1 MAKRVVAI
9 DGPAGAGK
17 STISKALAE
26 RIGVPYLDTG
36 AMYRAITVLALDSGV
51 DLGDEQSLV
60 ELLDR
65 SVIHIGRTT
74 VTINEIDVTA
84 RIRQEDATRGAS
96 IVAAMTGIRS
106 RLRELQRNWVELMKG
121 GVVEGRDIGTVVFP
135 GACLKIF
142 LTASADERARR
153 RVAQQGGDVAL
164 VTAAIIERD
173 NRDTTRIDGPL
184 RAATD
189 AVHVDTTGRSVEDVV
204 HELTEI
210 FRERCG

>member
-26 RIGVPYLDTG
+26 HIGIPYLDTG
-36 AMYRAITVLALDSGV
+36 AMYRAITVLALDSQV
-51 DLGDEQSLV
+51 DLGDERALV

-65 SVIHIGRTT
+65 SSIHVGRTT
-74 VTINEIDVTA
+74 VTINDLDVTA
-84 RIRQEDATRGAS
+84 RIRQEDATSGAS
-96 IVAAMTGIRS
+96 VVAAMTGIRS
-106 RLRELQRNWVELMKG
+106 RLRELQRHWVERMEG

-135 GACLKIF
+135 DACLKIF

-164 VTAAIIERD
+164 VTAAIVERD
-173 NRDTTRIDGPL
+173 HRDMTRTDGPL
-184 RAATD
+184 RAAAG
-189 AVHVDTTGRSVEDVV
+189 AVHIDTTGRSVEDVV
-204 HELTEI
+204 LELAEV
-210 FRERCG
+210 FQERCG